1 MEMRDWASSADRAGR
16 VSFRHRASVRDGSF
30 FVVHFFLKVY
40 SQQSPRRAGMGSAL
54 GLLLET
60 QKTEPG
66 FHPSRIHPYRAAGC
80 CIALRPAAL
89 HFRCHFS
96 PFRRKLIGYFRE
108 ISAKQD
114 FPAFY
119 RHIPNL
125 LFPPPDT
132 VVFSFYGKGKQ
143 SR

>member
-40 SQQSPRRAGMGSAL
+40 SQQSPRRVGMGSAL

-66 FHPSRIHPYRAAGC
+66 FHLS
-80 CIALRPAAL
+80 PAKNVCTAKST
-89 HFRCHFS
+89 FS
-96 PFRRKLIGYFRE
+96 LE
-108 ISAKQD
+108 TASLSWA
-114 FPAFY
+114 
-119 RHIPNL
+119 
-125 LFPPPDT
+125 
-132 VVFSFYGKGKQ
+132 
-143 SR
+143 